1 MDTGVAIFP
10 TQYSIGPGALAALV
24 EERGQGSLWFPEHTH
39 IPASRDTPPPSGGEL
54 PPRYSHSLDLFVA
67 MTAAATATRR
77 LRVGAGICL
86 VVERD
91 PIITAKEVATID
103 QLSGG
108 RVEFGVGAGWNREEM
123 ANHGTDFT
131 RRFGVMRE
139 RVEAIKAIWTQEE
152 ASYHGEHVDFERI
165 WCWPKPLQEGGP
177 PVLVGG
183 HGRKVLERVVAFGD
197 ELMPNRIGDDEKI
210 AARIVRL
217 REAGEAAGRGPLGTT
232 LANASREPEVIEHYA
247 RAGVHRFL
255 FWLRQGDAADAE
267 RRLDRIAAAAEAHA
281 RAG

>member
-24 EERGQGSLWFPEHTH
+24 EEHGQGSLWFPEHTH

-77 LRVGAGICL
+77 LRIGAGICL

-152 ASYHGEHVDFERI
+152 ASYHGEHVDFDRI
-165 WCWPKPLQEGGP
+165 WSWPKPAQHPHP
-177 PVLVGG
+177 PVVVGG
-183 HGRKVLERVVAFGD
+183 NGEKVLDRVLRYGDAWAPQHRHGNIVERIPELRRRAEEAGRGRIPVTIFGVPAD
-197 ELMPNRIGDDEKI
+197 
-210 AARIVRL
+210 AAVL
-217 REAGEAAGRGPLGTT
+217 ASYREAGADRVVRWLPTAQRGPVE
-232 LANASREPEVIEHYA
+232 RELERYE
-247 RAGVHRFL
+247 
-255 FWLRQGDAADAE
+255 DAIRE
-267 RRLDRIAAAAEAHA
+267 LYGE
-281 RAG
+281 

>member
-24 EERGQGSLWFPEHTH
+24 EEHGQGSLWFPEHTH

-77 LRVGAGICL
+77 LRIGAGICL

-123 ANHGTDFT
+123 ANHGTDPK
-131 RRFGVMRE
+131 RRFGLMRE
-139 RVEAIKAIWTQEE
+139 RVEAIREE
-152 ASYHGEHVDFERI
+152 RFLILPH
-165 WCWPKPLQEGGP
+165 
-177 PVLVGG
+177 
-183 HGRKVLERVVAFGD
+183 
-197 ELMPNRIGDDEKI
+197 
-210 AARIVRL
+210 
-217 REAGEAAGRGPLGTT
+217 
-232 LANASREPEVIEHYA
+232 PEVGTYMA
-247 RAGVHRFL
+247 HRGGDHER
-255 FWLRQGDAADAE
+255 WLRGM
-267 RRLDRIAAAAEAHA
+267 RRLQGHL
-281 RAG
+281 GV